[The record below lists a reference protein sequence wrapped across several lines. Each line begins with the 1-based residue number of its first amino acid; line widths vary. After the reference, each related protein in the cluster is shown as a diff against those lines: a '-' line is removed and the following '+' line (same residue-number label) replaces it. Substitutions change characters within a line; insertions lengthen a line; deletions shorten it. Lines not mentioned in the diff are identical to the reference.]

1 MGAPETP
8 LIPRPPFPVE
18 LRGIEVAI
26 VNPVDNGADV
36 QRWKKLSCV
45 GSCWGILHHAL
56 GEYREGVTPGLA
68 RSSFYA
74 EFAGAVGGQIEVEF
88 SFC

>member
-36 QRWKKLSCV
+36 QRWKKLSL
-45 GSCWGILHHAL
+45 IH
-56 GEYREGVTPGLA
+56 
-68 RSSFYA
+68 
-74 EFAGAVGGQIEVEF
+74 I
-88 SFC
+88 

>member
-56 GEYREGVTPGLA
+56 GEYL
-68 RSSFYA
+68 SL
-74 EFAGAVGGQIEVEF
+74 IHI
-88 SFC
+88 

>member
-36 QRWKKLSCV
+36 QRWKKLSGV

-68 RSSFYA
+68 RSSFHA